1 MGYMEKC
8 GAEEG
13 HLAVIDRRGE
23 ERRHGDGAE
32 EPRSGETWAGASER
46 RQDGRKVTVWTL

>member
-13 HLAVIDRRGE
+13 RLVVIDRRGE